1 MARNDNTRWHWGSKI
16 NTPEPAIPWCGL
28 MWPDGLPVSYTEVAA
43 GGKVIFMRP
52 CILNEGFSIQNKTRG
67 HENDFTAHGYTEAHA
82 IAAWTGKLPASSTPA
97 IPEQLFVEAF
107 LGRTLA
113 ELLQGQGS
121 SAFLTVEPAPG
132 STALLAVPLNA
143 TAPVAQVS

>member
-1 MARNDNTRWHWGSKI
+1 MASCMQDCTIRYFHQVPALAAGLLATRGRQPRHR
-16 NTPEPAIPWCGL
+16 L
-28 MWPDGLPVSYTEVAA
+28 RVAT

-67 HENDFTAHGYTEAHA
+67 HENDFTAHVYTEAHA